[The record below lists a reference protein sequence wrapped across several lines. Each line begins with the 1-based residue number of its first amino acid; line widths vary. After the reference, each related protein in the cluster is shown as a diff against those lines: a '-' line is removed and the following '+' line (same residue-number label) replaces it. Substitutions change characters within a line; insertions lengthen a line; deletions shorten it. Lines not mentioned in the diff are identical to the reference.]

1 MSRVGGQAGVR
12 AGGFPYVRGDESLVV
27 IAEELGQVFSLRARG

>member
-1 MSRVGGQAGVR
+1 MSRLSFANWTPSLR
-12 AGGFPYVRGDESLVV
+12 FPYVRGDESLVV